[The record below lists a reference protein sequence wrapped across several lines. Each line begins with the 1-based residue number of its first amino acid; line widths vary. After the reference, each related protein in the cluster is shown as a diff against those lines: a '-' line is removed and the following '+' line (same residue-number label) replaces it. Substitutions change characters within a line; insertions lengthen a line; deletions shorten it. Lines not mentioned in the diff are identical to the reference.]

1 MLVWVKEPSVTI
13 GGQCDTRTITTPVSC
28 SQHMC
33 TSTGVEERWVLPFS
47 ILYTY
52 MRMRDGE
59 QLIDLTAVNFIRFS
73 TFLTETILQFDSTM
87 EILMV

>member
-1 MLVWVKEPSVTI
+1 
-13 GGQCDTRTITTPVSC
+13 
-28 SQHMC
+28 
-33 TSTGVEERWVLPFS
+33 
-47 ILYTY
+47 
-52 MRMRDGE
+52 MRDGE

>member
-1 MLVWVKEPSVTI
+1 MHGLVDEKTVKKGENKR
-13 GGQCDTRTITTPVSC
+13 G
-28 SQHMC
+28 
-33 TSTGVEERWVLPFS
+33 L
-47 ILYTY
+47 
-52 MRMRDGE
+52 RMRDGE